1 MYDFHYNFIKKNLM
15 LNSCLLIT
23 YKINWKD
30 VYEEFFKHKHLFDL
44 IDYQS
49 NVLNPTNKKVI
60 GKMKDDYK
68 GTPINKFVRL
78 KSNIVPVNKFVG
90 LESKIY
96 SIVSGNSSIEYNKN
110 KNILFQK
117 KMRRDEMKRIQSK
130 KHKIGTYEVNKISL
144 SCFDDKRLI
153 LDDRI
158 TTLAYFHKDIKFLQ
172 PILNNNFV
180 KIMKLFWKIFTDSHR

>member
-1 MYDFHYNFIKKNLM
+1 MIFTTTLSKKNLM

-23 YKINWKD
+23 YKIKSKD
-30 VYEEFFKHKHLFDL
+30 VYEEFFKHKHLFGL
-44 IDYQS
+44 IECQS

-68 GTPINKFVRL
+68 GIPINKFVGL
-78 KSNIVPVNKFVG
+78 KTKMYSIVLVNKFVG
-90 LESKIY
+90 LESKIH
-96 SIVSGNSSIEYNKN
+96 SIVSDNSSIEYNKN
-110 KNILFQK
+110 SNILFQK
-117 KMRRDEMKRIQSK
+117 KIRRHEMKRIQTK

-158 TTLAYFHKDIKFLQ
+158 TTLAYFHKDINFLQ

-180 KIMKLFWKIFTDSHR
+180 KIMKLF